1 MVMKKGGLGKG
12 LDALFDENAT
22 DSKGSVELSINEI
35 EPNKAQP
42 RKEFDEEAISSLAES
57 ISKHGLLQP
66 IIVRPKLNG
75 MYEIVAGERRW
86 RASRIAGLKKVP
98 VIIKEMDE
106 QTLAE
111 VALVENLQRED
122 LNAVEE
128 ALGYQSLMERF
139 GMTQENVSQSV
150 GKSRAA
156 VANALRLLKLKDYML
171 EALKNGEIS
180 AGHARAILS
189 AKDEEIADYLFEL
202 AKDGASVRTLEALA
216 NKPLKK
222 DNDGKRQ
229 NKLTDNTFYTEVA
242 LALKQELHRK
252 VAIKST
258 GKGKGTITL
267 EFYSDEE
274 LRDFAKR
281 LADK

>member
-1 MVMKKGGLGKG
+1 MAVKKGGLGKG

-22 DSKGSVELSINEI
+22 DSKGSVELKLNEI
-35 EPNKAQP
+35 EPNKSQP

-57 ISKHGLLQP
+57 IGKHGLLQP
-66 IIVRPKLNG
+66 IIVRPKANG

-86 RASRIAGLKKVP
+86 RASRLAGLNKVP

-122 LNAVEE
+122 LNPVEE
-128 ALGYQSLMERF
+128 ALGYNSLMERF
-139 GMTQENVSQSV
+139 GLTQEAVSVSV

-156 VANALRLLKLKDYML
+156 VANALRLLKLPQYVLD
-171 EALKNGEIS
+171 ALKNGEIT

-189 AKDEEIADYLFEL
+189 AKSELQAEYLFAL
-202 AKDGASVRTLEALA
+202 AKDGASVRTLEAEA
-216 NKPLKK
+216 AKTPKTENGTKK
-222 DNDGKRQ
+222 Q
-229 NKLTDNTFYTEVA
+229 NRIAENTFYAEVA
-242 LALKQELHRK
+242 LSLKQELHRK

-267 EFYSDEE
+267 EFYSDDE

-281 LADK
+281 LADS

>member
-98 VIIKEMDE
+98 VVIKEMDE

-171 EALKNGEIS
+171 DALKNGEIS

-202 AKDGASVRTLEALA
+202 AKEGASVRTLEALA

-258 GKGKGTITL
+258 GKGKGTIIL